1 MERALI
7 KKPKILILDEATSA
21 LDPKSELEV
30 QGAIDKIAKSGSGL
44 TILIIAHR
52 LTTIASADNLLYF
65 KSRSD
70 LVSAAKGTPEYNE
83 IFEKLKSISYA
94 QGEVEGSDDEEEDD
108 DGLPDEHIIIED
120 AEGENIDES
129 GSDYKKQNKESM
141 MSFAKD
147 ESIAHTSLNA
157 VDDDDLLE
165 PRKQLRASGS
175 FRGEKTDNGEF
186 SSDFI
191 ERKVMP

>member
-1 MERALI
+1 
-7 KKPKILILDEATSA
+7 
-21 LDPKSELEV
+21 
-30 QGAIDKIAKSGSGL
+30 
-44 TILIIAHR
+44 
-52 LTTIASADNLLYF
+52 
-65 KSRSD
+65 
-70 LVSAAKGTPEYNE
+70 
-83 IFEKLKSISYA
+83 
-94 QGEVEGSDDEEEDD
+94 
-108 DGLPDEHIIIED
+108 
-120 AEGENIDES
+120 
-129 GSDYKKQNKESM
+129 

-165 PRKQLRASGS
+165 PRKQLRTSGS